1 MKFIEKLCAAYGPL
15 GNEEAVCDIIAGE
28 LENVCDS
35 VATDVIGNL
44 ICEKKGGG
52 KKIMLL
58 CHTDEPALMVTH
70 IEKDGF
76 LRCAPVGGISL
87 KNQINRRVRLD
98 NGTLGIVSVK
108 KDEKNEPAWG
118 EAFIDIG
125 AADEKEA
132 EEKVKIGSLFTLE
145 SEFIKTG
152 KILSSKALSSRLGCF
167 ALCEAAKK
175 VKSEND
181 LYFVFASQ
189 SEAGSRG
196 AFCAAARINPDI
208 ILGVGACRADDVPG
222 EDGKIKLGGGPVIS
236 LMDKGFISSERV
248 TKLLYELTLGKPCQ
262 SFIGQESSSDAG
274 AAALSGTGALWGALL
289 IPVRYKGTDTEAAS
303 YDDVLQTAD
312 LIKAF
317 AERA

>member
-1 MKFIEKLCAAYGPL
+1 MNFIEKLCASYGPL
-15 GNEEAVCDIIAGE
+15 GNEEAVRDIIADE

-35 VATDVIGNL
+35 IVTDVIGNL
-44 ICEKKGGG
+44 ICNKQGSG
-52 KKIMLL
+52 KKIMIM

-76 LRCAPVGGISL
+76 LRCAPVGGFTL
-87 KNQINRRVRLD
+87 KNQINRRVLTD
-98 NGTLGIVSVK
+98 NGTAGIVSVK
-108 KDEKNEPAWG
+108 KELEGEPVWG
-118 EAFIDIG
+118 EVFIDIG
-125 AADEKEA
+125 AADDKEA
-132 EEKVKIGSLFTLE
+132 AKKVDVGSLFTAQSAFL
-145 SEFIKTG
+145 KTG
-152 KILSSKALSSRLGCF
+152 KIISSKALSSRLGCF
-167 ALCEAAKK
+167 ALCEA
-175 VKSEND
+175 VKRAESEND

-236 LMDKGFISSERV
+236 LMDKSLVSSENI
-248 TKLLYELTLGKPCQ
+248 TKLLYEILSGKSYQ
-262 SFIGQESSSDAG
+262 TYIGKESCSDAG
-274 AAALSGTGALWGALL
+274 AAALSGTGASAGAVL
-289 IPVRYKGTDTEAAS
+289 IPVRYKGSDTEAAS

-317 AERA
+317 TERA